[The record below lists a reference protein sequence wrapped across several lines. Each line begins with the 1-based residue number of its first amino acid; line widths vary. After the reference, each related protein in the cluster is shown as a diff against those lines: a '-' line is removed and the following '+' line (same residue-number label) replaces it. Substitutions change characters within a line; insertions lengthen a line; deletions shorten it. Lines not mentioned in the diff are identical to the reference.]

1 MSRVNARWRR
11 WARAGLS
18 AAWLCAATAQPA
30 AAAGDATV
38 LADGNDWVRGTSLY
52 LEVTVNAMP
61 SGLIAHFDERNG
73 ELYVRPSTLRRLG
86 ILPSVPNDEPMR
98 LGALD
103 GASITYDKAAQRLAI
118 VVPAALLAA
127 PTTRLSTQ
135 ESPPA
140 PVAPAAPGVLVGYD
154 LYAARGNGLGN
165 AAASLNARAFGFGAG
180 VLDDSQ
186 LVRYADRPGAGWS
199 ASSVRLD
206 TRWQFVFPDSALRLN
221 FGDAI
226 TQALPW
232 TRATRFGGIAI
243 GTDFSLQP
251 YRVTTPL
258 AQFFGQ
264 ATLPSA
270 VDLYI
275 NGIKQYSGNVPAGP
289 FQLSAVPAVTGAGSA
304 QVVLTDALGRRSV
317 IDLSLY
323 ATNRLLQAGL
333 ADWSV
338 EVGPV
343 RKSYGIAS
351 FDYAAQ
357 PMASGTLRYGL
368 SDMFTVETH
377 AEALSGLRNAGAGG
391 NWLLGT
397 RGGVLSFAY
406 AHSADHGNV
415 GSLRSW
421 GYAWTGRWFNVSV
434 ASLRTSDSY
443 RDVASNYGQLSPRV
457 VDTAFAGIATNRIGN
472 LGINFLRQQY
482 PGQTLTRYAGLFWSQ
497 TFAHRWAV
505 NFSVNRD
512 LGATK
517 GNLLFANLTYMPAD
531 RLSFSTTVQHDR
543 DDTSAVLE
551 ASRGVSGDGG
561 FGWRVYARE
570 GGRQDGGAAEGSWL
584 GDHGLFRGGVSA
596 LADSRYA
603 YAEAIGSAVWIGGH
617 GFLAREIDNA
627 FALVST
633 GDVGNVPVTLE
644 NREIGRTG
652 ADGLLLVTPLNA
664 YQRNQIGID
673 PLGLPPDIRV
683 DNVSVIAA
691 PRDRA
696 GAMVEFG
703 LHRVRTAVL
712 ILHDASQ
719 RPIALGSRARV
730 EGQAAETPVGFD
742 GEVYLEN
749 LHDRNVVR
757 VHTPRGVCTV
767 RFDYP
772 AAANDTVPR
781 LGPLLCAQEAP

>member
-1 MSRVNARWRR
+1 M
-11 WARAGLS
+11 RAGLS
-18 AAWLCAATAQPA
+18 LGLLCATVGRMA
-30 AAAGDATV
+30 AAADDAGVLNDGD
-38 LADGNDWVRGTSLY
+38 DDWVRGTSVY
-52 LEVTVNAMP
+52 LEVTVNATP
-61 SGLIAHFDERNG
+61 SGRIAHFDERGG
-73 ELYVRPSTLRRLG
+73 ELYTRAATLRGLG
-86 ILPSVPNDEPMR
+86 IAPPAHGDDPLR
-98 LGALD
+98 LDALA
-103 GASITYDKAAQRLAI
+103 GASVSYDKALQRLDI
-118 VVPAALLAA
+118 VVPPALLTA
-127 PTTRLSTQ
+127 PPTQLSAQDT
-135 ESPPA
+135 SPA
-140 PVAPAAPGVLVGYD
+140 PVAAAAPGVLVGYD
-154 LYAARGNGLGN
+154 IYAARGDSVGN
-165 AAASLNARAFGFGAG
+165 VAASLNARAFGFGAG

-186 LVRYADRPGAGWS
+186 LVRYVEQPGAGWS

-289 FQLSAVPAVTGAGSA
+289 FQLSTAPIVNGAGSA
-304 QVVLTDALGRRSV
+304 QLVLTDALGRRDV
-317 IDLSLY
+317 IDMSLY
-323 ATNRLLQAGL
+323 ATNRLLRAGL

-357 PMASGTLRYGL
+357 PMASGTWRYGVN
-368 SDMFTVETH
+368 DWFTAETH
-377 AEALSGLRNAGAGG
+377 AEALAGLHNAGAGG

-397 RGGVLSFAY
+397 RGGVLSLAY
-406 AHSADHGNV
+406 VRSEDHATS

-421 GYAWTGRWFNVSV
+421 SYAWTGRVFNVSL
-434 ASLRTSDSY
+434 ASMRASDGY
-443 RDVASNYGQLSPRV
+443 RDVAANYGQAPARAL
-457 VDTAFAGIATNRIGN
+457 DTAFAGITTDTAGN
-472 LGINFLRQQY
+472 LGVNFLRQRY
-482 PGQTLTRYAGLFWSQ
+482 AGQASTRYAGLFWSQ
-497 TFAHRWAV
+497 TFDRRWAV
-505 NFSVNRD
+505 NLSVNRD

-517 GNLLFANLTYMPAD
+517 GNLLFANVTYMPAD
-531 RLSFSTTVQHDR
+531 RLSYSASAQSNR
-543 DDTSAVLE
+543 GDTSSLLE
-551 ASRGVSGDGG
+551 ASRGVPGDGG
-561 FGWRVYARE
+561 VGWRVYARDGQGQN
-570 GGRQDGGAAEGSWL
+570 GGGAEGSWL
-584 GDHGLFRGGVSA
+584 GDHGLLRGGVSA
-596 LADSRYA
+596 LGDSRYA
-603 YAEAIGSAVWIGGH
+603 YAEAIGSAVLIGGH
-617 GFLAREIDNA
+617 GFLAREIDDA

-633 GDVGNVPVTLE
+633 GDIGNVPVMLE
-644 NREIGRTG
+644 NRTIGQTG

-673 PLGLPPDIRV
+673 PLNLPADVRV
-683 DNVSVIAA
+683 DTVSVIAA

-696 GAMVEFG
+696 GAVVDFG
-703 LHRVRTAVL
+703 LHRMRAAVL
-712 ILHDASQ
+712 VLHDAQ
-719 RPIALGSRARV
+719 GQPLALGSRALV

-749 LHDRNVVR
+749 LHDHDVVR
-757 VHTPRGVCTV
+757 VRTAQGVCTV

-772 AAANDTVPR
+772 AAAKGTVPR
-781 LGPLLCAQEAP
+781 LGPLLCAAEAP